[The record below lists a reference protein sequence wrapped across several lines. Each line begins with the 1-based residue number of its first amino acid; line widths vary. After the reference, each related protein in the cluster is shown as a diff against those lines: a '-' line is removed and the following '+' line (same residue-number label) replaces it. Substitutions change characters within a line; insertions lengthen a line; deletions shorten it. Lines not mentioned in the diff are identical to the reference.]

1 MRLLILPLMVGALCA
16 ADQTAGKSGGSPITA
31 TGTHPSAY
39 PLLIGDTI
47 PTTLPM
53 TMLQGDPIKE
63 FKPGEVYV
71 LECWSDFSNLL
82 SEARIPHL
90 DALHRKMGPK
100 GVVIIGVNV
109 SPGDRSKEQTL
120 AKAEEEVRNYIKHQG
135 KKMSYRVA
143 LDGNKF
149 ISDWLERS
157 EAQGLLSD
165 NDGTLHTTHTFI
177 VKDGKLVWQGHS
189 WKVTER
195 MLSDIVEGTFVPG
208 EASHRTVCPTR
219 ISGDLRQYDPTERYM
234 PKVDLGHIDRVLKLC
249 EEPKDW
255 SRHFEANYHEQFM
268 AINDAI
274 AAKDWERI
282 QAALDFIPVTFR
294 NDVVDLVTAHQA
306 RAKGDSS
313 LLIALTCKYALAEEN
328 WNDWQYL
335 ESLARIIMRR
345 SDCDR
350 ALAKLAEEFVFRAR
364 VIWWGT
370 HPNGLNQMCPRIN
383 ETIARAEGL
392 SGSKVNT
399 ALWLVSTIQTLEE
412 TIKANRRDAE
422 ELKSQL
428 ESYKQGKTP
437 EPRSKR

>member
-1 MRLLILPLMVGALCA
+1 MRKSIAPVMRLLILPLMVGALCA

-177 VKDGKLVWQGHS
+177 VKGRAAFAAQDMGVFQNVDVFGKHL
-189 WKVTER
+189 
-195 MLSDIVEGTFVPG
+195 F
-208 EASHRTVCPTR
+208 AHRVHQETGFAVQRSATDC
-219 ISGDLRQYDPTERYM
+219 LH
-234 PKVDLGHIDRVLKLC
+234 K
-249 EEPKDW
+249 
-255 SRHFEANYHEQFM
+255 
-268 AINDAI
+268 
-274 AAKDWERI
+274 AA
-282 QAALDFIPVTFR
+282 
-294 NDVVDLVTAHQA
+294 
-306 RAKGDSS
+306 
-313 LLIALTCKYALAEEN
+313 
-328 WNDWQYL
+328 
-335 ESLARIIMRR
+335 
-345 SDCDR
+345 
-350 ALAKLAEEFVFRAR
+350 
-364 VIWWGT
+364 
-370 HPNGLNQMCPRIN
+370 
-383 ETIARAEGL
+383 
-392 SGSKVNT
+392 
-399 ALWLVSTIQTLEE
+399 
-412 TIKANRRDAE
+412 
-422 ELKSQL
+422 
-428 ESYKQGKTP
+428 
-437 EPRSKR
+437 